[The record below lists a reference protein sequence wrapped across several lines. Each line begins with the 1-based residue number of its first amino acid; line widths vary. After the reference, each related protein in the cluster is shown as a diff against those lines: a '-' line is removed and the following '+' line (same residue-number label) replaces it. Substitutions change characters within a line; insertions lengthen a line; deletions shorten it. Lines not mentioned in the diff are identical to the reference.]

1 LTASAD
7 AITGPCGDT
16 NVGPDVWY
24 SFTAPDTSQTIRV
37 QGYNG
42 FDAVIELF
50 SGTCGSLV
58 PLACGNATSTQDL
71 TANVVDSL
79 EYDQMVV
86 GETYY
91 VRIYDQDPG
100 TLVPTFSTCL
110 KSSAIGPPDGIEEND
125 VRNGIG
131 LGQNFPDP
139 VTGITTIPYSLTT
152 TTKVTLGIYN
162 VTGTLLRTIRE
173 GRQAA
178 GTHRV
183 NVDTQD
189 MQEGIYFYTLTT
201 SNARMTKRMMVMH

>member
-1 LTASAD
+1 VIATYSQVLK
-7 AITGPCGDT
+7 AI
-16 NVGPDVWY
+16 
-24 SFTAPDTSQTIRV
+24 
-37 QGYNG
+37 
-42 FDAVIELF
+42 
-50 SGTCGSLV
+50 
-58 PLACGNATSTQDL
+58 
-71 TANVVDSL
+71 VVDSL

-91 VRIYDQDPG
+91 VRVYDQDPG